1 MYLLR
6 AELGADRG
14 FGDSQ
19 VVVVFIATE
28 VCLYVYSKLP
38 MGNLFLLLL
47 IRLVAL
53 YTRLSVAVNGLYNGK
68 SQCFRCLVISLARGL
83 PGPKSRKAS
92 ERCVTSA
99 TKRLTSRTSFTR
111 T

>member
-1 MYLLR
+1 MLTAVSEIR
-6 AELGADRG
+6 KSRE
-14 FGDSQ
+14 Q
-19 VVVVFIATE
+19 NVVVFIATE

-68 SQCFRCLVISLARGL
+68 SQCFRCFVISLARGSHAR
-83 PGPKSRKAS
+83 PVS
-92 ERCVTSA
+92 VV
-99 TKRLTSRTSFTR
+99 
-111 T
+111 